1 MKHHF
6 IFIVIFVLFG
16 CINANAQS
24 SKLKYLLVEVYTD
37 SGFIKLDTAKQSIGV
52 YSLKK
57 NKKKEIRSLP
67 EQIFCF
73 GKSKSAENILLEI
86 DNKDFNISTKKVQS
100 KFAVLKV
107 YINADAVNNNTD
119 LVIKSGDVIY
129 KLENCTKC
137 HKIEVLQLPIIVGSD
152 GSPTTGYKV
161 LNDYILK

>member
-1 MKHHF
+1 MKRHF
-6 IFIVIFVLFG
+6 IFILLSVLFG
-16 CINANAQS
+16 YINANAQN

-37 SGFIKLDTAKQSIGV
+37 SGFINLDTAKHSMGV

-57 NKKKEIRSLP
+57 NKKKEIKALP
-67 EQIFCF
+67 QQIFCF
-73 GKSKSAENILLEI
+73 GKSKSPENILLEI
-86 DNKDFNISTKKVQS
+86 GKNDFNISIKKVQS

-107 YINADAVNNNTD
+107 YMNADALNNNANIA
-119 LVIKSGDVIY
+119 IKGGDVIY
-129 KLENCTKC
+129 ILTNCINC